1 MENEKSEE
9 EKLLKKYIEG
19 YNNTDVDLFKKIMN
33 EKRNMD
39 AIKKNQKFYEKKS
52 IKIYLN
58 KKRERSLINEEEK
71 EKGQN
76 NNNKNAKKIKRLKKI
91 KKNKINENKDIIVD
105 KEIEKEKE
113 GYETIKNMDNEDD
126 LLDAIL
132 A

>member
-1 MENEKSEE
+1 M
-9 EKLLKKYIEG
+9 
-19 YNNTDVDLFKKIMN
+19 
-33 EKRNMD
+33 
-39 AIKKNQKFYEKKS
+39 
-52 IKIYLN
+52 
-58 KKRERSLINEEEK
+58 
-71 EKGQN
+71 
-76 NNNKNAKKIKRLKKI
+76 KKI